1 MKEGIQE
8 RIKSTKDDNKSDEE
22 MESKKDKRLPFGN
35 FAGTAHTAAV
45 RVVKTQGLETNDL

>member
-1 MKEGIQE
+1 MKEGIQG
-8 RIKSTKDDNKSDEE
+8 RIRSTKDDNKSDEE
-22 MESKKDKRLPFGN
+22 MESKKDKLLPFGN